1 MNPKKNLGILLWL
14 SVCLSGSIVFG
25 LIFTKWFNSMENLD
39 NLDLFE
45 SLFVI
50 FVLLVLS
57 LVFSIPLLL
66 YVTIREKLNVHFQ
79 SRVLEYNLIYTSY
92 CIALFFIFSCQMVSV
107 IEGLQLML
115 TYFITGL
122 IALNIYLRKI
132 NITTQNRR
140 NGH

>member
-1 MNPKKNLGILLWL
+1 
-14 SVCLSGSIVFG
+14 
-25 LIFTKWFNSMENLD
+25 MENLD
-39 NLDLFE
+39 NLDLLE
-45 SLFVI
+45 SLFVF

-66 YVTIREKLNVHFQ
+66 YVTIRKKLNVHFR
-79 SRVLEYNLIYTSY
+79 SRVFEYNLIYTFY
-92 CIALFFIFSCQMVSV
+92 CLALFFMFSYQMVSF

-132 NITTQNRR
+132 NITTQNRK
-140 NGH
+140 NGL